1 MAAFLWLFIYP
12 YIFVIFN
19 EIVLHNC
26 VTNSFY
32 STTHFL
38 SLLYPPLKVEPLA

>member
-12 YIFVIFN
+12 YMFVIFDQ
-19 EIVLHNC
+19 ITPHNC

-32 STTHFL
+32 STNHFL